1 MDGIS
6 TICNECYPLQAVL
19 VTEPIR
25 DIREAAVSIDK
36 TNLHPKNVVSA
47 YADLL
52 AAINEKDEPKPL
64 TILSQA
70 LPESALPF
78 PRLTI
83 RHSLAIFLLHADY
96 IEQRDIIEDAY
107 LYLDNFISD
116 KEYKLFSSLQES
128 INNKELSTRSSGE
141 TILQIPN
148 AMKKLQTITQSVQE
162 RKTKSTQ
169 ELSSLRRIMGI
180 SDDINESENR
190 VTNNPEYDEG
200 QELKLQL

>member
-1 MDGIS
+1 M
-6 TICNECYPLQAVL
+6 
-19 VTEPIR
+19 
-25 DIREAAVSIDK
+25 SIDK

-52 AAINEKDEPKPL
+52 AAINEKSKPKPL
-64 TILSQA
+64 TILSEA

-96 IEQRDIIEDAY
+96 VEQRTIIEDAY

-128 INNKELSTRSSGE
+128 INNKELSTRSSDE
-141 TILQIPN
+141 TALQIPN
-148 AMKKLQTITQSVQE
+148 AMKKLQIITRGLQG
-162 RKTKSTQ
+162 RKEKSIE
-169 ELSSLRRIMGI
+169 ELNSLRSIMGI
-180 SDDINESENR
+180 SEDMQKNENSANTTVEH
-190 VTNNPEYDEG
+190 DEG